1 VDVTPP
7 ESSSRALLRDGDTVI
22 FIDRKARQ
30 YLRTLRAGRALDVRG
45 GRFTADELIGLPEG
59 SVLRTA
65 LGEHLQIFRPT
76 YAQLI
81 PNLPREA
88 QVIYP
93 KDVGTILVWGD
104 IHPGARVV
112 EIGVGPGATT
122 IALLRAVGTTGEVVT
137 YEIRDSFA
145 KMARD
150 NVARFHG
157 PAPQW
162 RLIAA
167 DAYAGIDERDV
178 DRLVVDVPE
187 PWRVVPHAALALRPG
202 GVFVGFIPTVLQM
215 QQLVGALRDGGFGAI
230 EAMESLQRFWHV
242 TARSVRPEHRMVAHS
257 GFLVVA
263 RRLASPTASWHAADV
278 VTDEAT
284 DGEGDTPAADE

>member
-1 VDVTPP
+1 MSP
-7 ESSSRALLRDGDTVI
+7 RALLRDGDTI
-22 FIDRKARQ
+22 LFIDRKARQ
-30 YLRTLRAGRALDVRG
+30 YLRTVRAGRSLNVRG
-45 GRFTADELIGLPEG
+45 APFAADDIIGLPEG
-59 SVLRTA
+59 TVLRSS
-65 LGEHLQIFRPT
+65 LGEYLQIFRPT

-122 IALLRAVGTTGEVVT
+122 IALLRAVGATGEVVT
-137 YEIRDSFA
+137 YEIRDTFA
-145 KMARD
+145 AMARE
-150 NVARFHG
+150 NVSRFYG
-157 PAPQW
+157 DAPQW
-162 RLIAA
+162 RLVSG
-167 DAYAGIDERDV
+167 DAYEGIHERHV
-178 DRLVVDVPE
+178 DRFVVDVPE
-187 PWRVVPHAALALRPG
+187 PWRVVPHAAVALRPG

-215 QQLVGALRDGGFGAI
+215 QQLVAALRDGGFAAI

-242 TARSVRPEHRMVAHS
+242 TDRSVRPEHRMVAHS

-263 RRLASPTASWHAADV
+263 RRLAPSRTPPVDDGPTDAPD
-278 VTDEAT
+278 T
-284 DGEGDTPAADE
+284 TPASAE